1 MVKRVFG
8 AVDNQDVVFT
18 PNIDTGLWETAVP
31 ADVDGEYVTELYA
44 EDEAGNISYMATV
57 LFAVDTSNMCVR
69 VKVIRYATE
78 SSLIDYDADCSLT
91 DIRAETIRCE
101 LCGRWSVIIM
111 NKVNMLIGERRR
123 LTVRITAGG
132 QDFTIRNPKYKL
144 MRSGE
149 VIASGTPTV
158 SGNDLICML
167 EPPVA
172 GGYTMECTF
181 EIAGEIVKKRVTI
194 LVEK

>member
-78 SSLIDYDADCSLT
+78 SSLIDYEADCSLT

-101 LCGRWSVIIM
+101 LCGRW
-111 NKVNMLIGERRR
+111 
-123 LTVRITAGG
+123 
-132 QDFTIRNPKYKL
+132 
-144 MRSGE
+144 
-149 VIASGTPTV
+149 
-158 SGNDLICML
+158 
-167 EPPVA
+167 
-172 GGYTMECTF
+172 
-181 EIAGEIVKKRVTI
+181 
-194 LVEK
+194 

>member
-1 MVKRVFG
+1 M
-8 AVDNQDVVFT
+8 
-18 PNIDTGLWETAVP
+18 
-31 ADVDGEYVTELYA
+31 
-44 EDEAGNISYMATV
+44 
-57 LFAVDTSNMCVR
+57 
-69 VKVIRYATE
+69 
-78 SSLIDYDADCSLT
+78 
-91 DIRAETIRCE
+91 
-101 LCGRWSVIIM
+101 IIM
-111 NKVNMLIGERRR
+111 NTVNMLIGERRR

-132 QDFTIRNPKYKL
+132 QDFTIRNPKYEL

-158 SGNDLICML
+158 SGHDLICML

-172 GGYTMECTF
+172 GGYTMEFTF

>member
-1 MVKRVFG
+1 M
-8 AVDNQDVVFT
+8 
-18 PNIDTGLWETAVP
+18 
-31 ADVDGEYVTELYA
+31 
-44 EDEAGNISYMATV
+44 
-57 LFAVDTSNMCVR
+57 
-69 VKVIRYATE
+69 
-78 SSLIDYDADCSLT
+78 
-91 DIRAETIRCE
+91 
-101 LCGRWSVIIM
+101 IIM
-111 NKVNMLIGERRR
+111 NTVNMLIGERRR

-172 GGYTMECTF
+172 GGYTMEFIF